1 MDDATSVEPVPV
13 AGAPEKPRDT
23 IVLQPGSSYLRIGLA
38 TDPNPHLTRH
48 IIAYKLLRKPHDSSS
63 PSANNVNDP
72 VLLTEPPLDREL
84 KESREAMVSSM
95 LQAIRN
101 YRSGAGVHMPT
112 ITANQYMDSNAKVQ
126 PVISEQCTSITWADL
141 SNDPS
146 FVIGEDTLYLPPGSS
161 YAIFKP
167 IKHGQLN
174 VDSGHSLMGVVDML
188 EDLWTK
194 AIEDTLHINRKKFKD
209 YSIILL
215 IPDIIDRSHVKEMMN
230 VLLLRMRFARA
241 TVHQESVCAT
251 FGAGLSSACVVDMG
265 DEKTH
270 ICCVE
275 DGISNPNTRITLHYG
290 GSDITRL
297 FYWMI
302 QKCNFPYHQFNP
314 SDHLDE
320 LLIEDLKEGFCHL
333 DLTSTGLKT
342 LEFQVDKPFQPLAQY
357 EFMLGDQVILAPMG
371 IFFPEAF
378 LLPEE
383 QLMRG
388 QPVLSADSEDLWDEQ
403 YQMEGELVQEEPLAA
418 AKLQMVSKGKVLPLD
433 QAIHLS
439 IDCASSLDVKK
450 KLYGSVL
457 VVGGGLSFPGAPLM
471 LQQRLYSK
479 LPPMFQRSSDAIEVC
494 SNPKDLEPGMIAWKG
509 AAVLSF
515 LDTCEELWIKQEDWE
530 RAGVRLLRER
540 VPFVW

>member
-1 MDDATSVEPVPV
+1 MDETASVEAAPV
-13 AGAPEKPRDT
+13 AGASETTPRDT

-38 TDPNPHLTRH
+38 TDPNPHLMRH
-48 IIAYKLLRKPHDSSS
+48 IIAYKLKTPPPAD
-63 PSANNVNDP
+63 NIQP
-72 VLLTEPPLDREL
+72 VLLTEQSLDQSMED
-84 KESREAMVSSM
+84 SREAILSSM
-95 LQAIRN
+95 LQATKN
-101 YRSGAGVHMPT
+101 YRSGAGVHTPT
-112 ITANQYMDSNAKVQ
+112 ITANQYLDPNAKVR
-126 PVISEQCTSITWADL
+126 PIISDQSTSITWADL
-141 SNDPS
+141 SNDPP
-146 FVIGEDTLYLPPGSS
+146 FVIGEDTLYLPPGSC
-161 YAIFKP
+161 YTLFKP
-167 IKHGQLN
+167 IKHGRLN
-174 VDSGHSLMGVVDML
+174 VDNGLSLMGVANML
-188 EDLWTK
+188 DVLWTK
-194 AIEDTLHINRKKFKD
+194 AIEDTLNIKKKRFKD
-209 YSIILL
+209 FNIVLL
-215 IPDIIDRSHVKEMMN
+215 IPDIVDRSHVKEMMN
-230 VLLLRMRFARA
+230 VLLLRMGFARA
-241 TVHQESVCAT
+241 TMHQESVCAT

-302 QKCNFPYHQFNP
+302 RKCNFPYRKFDP

-342 LEFQVDKPFQPLAQY
+342 LEFQVDKPYQPLAQF
-357 EFMLGDQVILAPMG
+357 EFLLGDQVILAPMG
-371 IFFPEAF
+371 IFFPEVF
-378 LLPEE
+378 FLPEE

-388 QPVLSADSEDLWDEQ
+388 QHVLLPDSEDLWDEQ
-403 YQMEGELVQEEPLAA
+403 HQIEAKVVKEEPMAT
-418 AKLQMVSKGKVLPLD
+418 AKLQTVSKGKVLALD

-457 VVGGGLSFPGAPLM
+457 VVGGGLSFPGATQM

-479 LPPMFQRSSDAIEVC
+479 LPPVFQRSSDAIEVC

-515 LDTCEELWIKQEDWE
+515 LDTCEELWIKHEEWE
-530 RAGVRLLRER
+530 NSGVRLLRER